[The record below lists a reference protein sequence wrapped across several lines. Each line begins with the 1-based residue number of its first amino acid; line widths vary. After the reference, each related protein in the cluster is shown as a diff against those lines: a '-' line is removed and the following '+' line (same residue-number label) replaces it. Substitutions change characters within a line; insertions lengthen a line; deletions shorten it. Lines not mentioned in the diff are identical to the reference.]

1 VLSYWSKCSCWK
13 GNVIKCSE
21 TFYWRHEKCLIIDRP
36 CVSTK
41 VDTRLELKDLASRTV
56 AELTKGSHSKDTDET
71 YVIYNEC
78 EGQKRQDTR
87 KRRDVTSFRRLK
99 KLVSLGLSGRSA
111 QGSYRGGFSRTSTPI
126 PSPTH
131 SVKIKHGYPN
141 LNYGSYLSCGV
152 VSSSQFQTG
161 DIRAFWPCRV
171 RLLRVLSFN

>member
-1 VLSYWSKCSCWK
+1 M
-13 GNVIKCSE
+13 
-21 TFYWRHEKCLIIDRP
+21 
-36 CVSTK
+36 
-41 VDTRLELKDLASRTV
+41 KDLASRTV

-161 DIRAFWPCRV
+161 DIRASGRV
-171 RLLRVLSFN
+171 QDNSCQNSHGDSFT